1 MKNIVKILIF
11 LICFSFLNTI
21 YWESW
26 ITDTSNEI
34 EEESIDINSINIQD
48 ELKND
53 WIDLNTN
60 WKGKNIVDKA
70 SEIKNL
76 ELNKAFWK
84 SEEEKNIEILKDAVN
99 ELKIKKDVN
108 ANQLIEIQESIKL
121 LQKNISD
128 NNDNLKLLNE
138 KNKNESLELVN
149 ELNSAKET
157 NEKLKKDL
165 DVKKKLE
172 KDLSNSIDWYNLLQI
187 KYDSLLE
194 GYVDLEK
201 EKEKA
206 LTEEKIQKLIYL
218 WIFLLLFIIAYL
230 IKIFLTKNN
239 NFMKKY
245 KNFWEYFNFLFWL
258 SLIIF
263 LIVYAFYIFPE
274 LYAVFILISWT
285 LLIIN
290 SQVISSFIASF
301 VLFRNFKIWDII
313 KIWDQKWKIIKMNP
327 ISTIVRKIN
336 SYWIMSNEEINI
348 PNIDMIKDKV
358 TIVKIR
364 SKVENSFS
372 VIISLS
378 NWSDLFKIIRY
389 IKTYILSKNLKD
401 GLYTINSSDTEKYKI
416 RYEYIDS
423 DKIKVNFYWIADSAT
438 NRKIE
443 YEIIKYIKKV
453 AIYDNTK
460 KTVNSVL
467 NNNDNLEE
475 NEKDFIKKSV
485 TVLDELSV

>member
-165 DVKKKLE
+165 DVKKKAW
-172 KDLSNSIDWYNLLQI
+172 K
-187 KYDSLLE
+187 
-194 GYVDLEK
+194 G
-201 EKEKA
+201 
-206 LTEEKIQKLIYL
+206 
-218 WIFLLLFIIAYL
+218 
-230 IKIFLTKNN
+230 
-239 NFMKKY
+239 
-245 KNFWEYFNFLFWL
+245 
-258 SLIIF
+258 
-263 LIVYAFYIFPE
+263 
-274 LYAVFILISWT
+274 
-285 LLIIN
+285 
-290 SQVISSFIASF
+290 
-301 VLFRNFKIWDII
+301 FK
-313 KIWDQKWKIIKMNP
+313 
-327 ISTIVRKIN
+327 
-336 SYWIMSNEEINI
+336 
-348 PNIDMIKDKV
+348 
-358 TIVKIR
+358 
-364 SKVENSFS
+364 
-372 VIISLS
+372 
-378 NWSDLFKIIRY
+378 
-389 IKTYILSKNLKD
+389 
-401 GLYTINSSDTEKYKI
+401 
-416 RYEYIDS
+416 
-423 DKIKVNFYWIADSAT
+423 
-438 NRKIE
+438 
-443 YEIIKYIKKV
+443 
-453 AIYDNTK
+453 
-460 KTVNSVL
+460 
-467 NNNDNLEE
+467 
-475 NEKDFIKKSV
+475 
-485 TVLDELSV
+485 